1 MFMSEKM
8 KEELSAMMD
17 DESSMFGIRRVL
29 AEMSNDKEG
38 ELDNCWQR
46 YHFVRAALQQSG
58 VCHTSLSERVRA
70 TLENESEVTTD
81 TFAATPQPFAFMRK
95 AKLGQH
101 LGSMAVAAS
110 VAFVTVFTWQQFQGL
125 QHDNNN
131 RLKSPAAVVARA
143 EVPKPSVATT
153 TLATTAMQDQKP
165 LLDASD
171 ALILS
176 DLPRSG
182 IQTASAGNQSRPQ
195 QNLIPLPV
203 SNIDILALKK
213 LDLFM
218 FNHAEHAALNTSRGM
233 LPLARTINYTT
244 VNGDQ

>member
-29 AEMSNDKEG
+29 AEINNDKNG
-38 ELDNCWQR
+38 ELNNCWQR

-70 TLENESEVTTD
+70 TLENESEVATD
-81 TFAATPQPFAFMRK
+81 TFDSAPQPFAFMEK
-95 AKLGQH
+95 AKLGRH

-125 QHDNNN
+125 QNDNNN
-131 RLKSPAAVVARA
+131 RLKSPTAVVARA
-143 EVPKPSVATT
+143 EVSKPSLAT

-176 DLPRSG
+176 DLPVSG
-182 IQTASAGNQSRPQ
+182 IQAASAGSQSRPQ
-195 QNLIPLPV
+195 QSPMRLPA

-213 LDLFM
+213 LDVFM

-244 VNGDQ
+244 ADGDQ